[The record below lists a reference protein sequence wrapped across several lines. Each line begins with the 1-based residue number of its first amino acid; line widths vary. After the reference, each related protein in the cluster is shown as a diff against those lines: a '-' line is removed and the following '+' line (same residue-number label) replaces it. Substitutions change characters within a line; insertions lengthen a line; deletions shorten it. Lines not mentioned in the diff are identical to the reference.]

1 MLLLYFYIF
10 FSNLIIKIIIKIY
23 ISIVIYFSP
32 SNLLKLNYQILNQ
45 FIIDNIK
52 INIKQKYYTMIIQ
65 P

>member
-1 MLLLYFYIF
+1 MLLYFYIF
-10 FSNLIIKIIIKIY
+10 FSNLNIKIIIKIY
-23 ISIVIYFSP
+23 ISIFIYFSP
-32 SNLLKLNYQILNQ
+32 SNILKHNYQILNQ

>member
-32 SNLLKLNYQILNQ
+32 SNLLKHNYQILNQ